1 MSTYCLAT
9 YVSDRGPRA
18 ALVVGEMLYDLAEI
32 TERERYNTT
41 LAVLQ
46 NWREAKS
53 LLERIAATANASPGF
68 KLFSVTLLAPIL
80 YPPTIYCAG
89 ANYSDHAAN
98 MARIQNLP
106 IDPDPHELGLN
117 PWHFLKPSH
126 CVVATDATVETRSQ
140 KLDWEAELA
149 VVIGIG
155 GKNIPL
161 ERALDHVA
169 ALTIAN
175 DLSQR
180 DLMRRNGV
188 SEKSPFNLDWVG
200 HKCFDGSC
208 PLGPWLVPIDQVADV
223 QNLSIRLWVN
233 DVLKQDSNTSR
244 MLFSAAEQIAFLS
257 TRLTLQPGDVILTG
271 TPAGV
276 GTERGEFLK
285 QGDTIRIE
293 IEGLGELIT
302 HIG

>member
-1 MSTYCLAT
+1 MSSYRLAT
-9 YVSDRGPRA
+9 YQSHAGPRA
-18 ALVVGEMLYDLAEI
+18 GVAIGAAVYDLAEI
-32 TERERYNTT
+32 TANERYSSM

-46 NWREAKS
+46 DWKVAKPAI
-53 LLERIAATANASPGF
+53 ERAVAAADAQRGL
-68 KLFSVTLLAPIL
+68 KLSDVELLAPIL
-80 YPPTIYCAG
+80 HPPTIYCAG

-106 IDPDPHELGLN
+106 PEPDPHELGLN

-126 CVVATDATVETRSQ
+126 CVVASGSTVEKRSQ

-149 VVIGIG
+149 VIIGPG
-155 GKNIPL
+155 GKDIPL

-169 ALTIAN
+169 AVTIAN

-180 DLMRRNGV
+180 DLMRRDGV
-188 SEKSPFNLDWVG
+188 PEQSPFNLDWVG
-200 HKCFDGSC
+200 HKCFDGAC
-208 PLGPWLVPIDQVADV
+208 PLGPWLVPIDQISDV
-223 QNLSIRLWVN
+223 QNLAIKLWVN
-233 DVLKQDSNTSR
+233 DTLEQDSNTSR
-244 MLFSAAEQIAFLS
+244 MLFSVAEQIAFLS

-276 GTERGEFLK
+276 GAERGAFLN
-285 QGDTIRIE
+285 QGDVIRIRIE
-293 IEGLGELIT
+293 ELGELVT

>member
-1 MSTYCLAT
+1 MPNYRLAT
-9 YVSDRGPRA
+9 YLSHRGPRA
-18 ALVVGEMLYDLAEI
+18 GLVVGETIYDLAEA
-32 TERERYNTT
+32 TEQERYNNI
-41 LAVLQ
+41 LGVLQ
-46 NWREAKS
+46 DWQAAKA
-53 LLERIAATANASPGF
+53 LLERVAGNIDASHARAI
-68 KLFSVTLLAPIL
+68 SDVELLAPIL

-106 IDPDPHELGLN
+106 LDPNPHELGLN

-126 CVVATDATVETRSQ
+126 CVAATGATVEKRTQ

-149 VVIGIG
+149 VVIGSG
-155 GKNIPL
+155 GKNISL

-180 DLMRRNGV
+180 DLMRRDRV
-188 SEKSPFNLDWVG
+188 SEKSPFSLDWVG
-200 HKCFDGSC
+200 HKCFDGAC
-208 PLGPWLVPIDQVADV
+208 PLGPWLVPIDQIPDV
-223 QNLSIRLWVN
+223 QNLTIKLWIN
-233 DVLKQDSNTSR
+233 GILKQDSNTSR
-244 MLFSAAEQIAFLS
+244 MLFSIAEQVSFLS

-276 GTERGEFLK
+276 GAERGEFLER
-285 QGDTIRIE
+285 GDKIRIQ
-293 IEGLGELIT
+293 IENLGELVT
-302 HIG
+302 YIG